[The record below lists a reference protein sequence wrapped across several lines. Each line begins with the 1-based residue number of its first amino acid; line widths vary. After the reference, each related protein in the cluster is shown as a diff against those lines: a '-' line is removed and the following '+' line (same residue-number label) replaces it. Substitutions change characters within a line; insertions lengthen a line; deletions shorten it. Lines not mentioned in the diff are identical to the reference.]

1 MSYRKASPA
10 DQATL
15 FCLAVVRARWP
26 HQIPTLSA
34 AAGEL
39 GVSRRQAARLR
50 RRFLEPLVGLIEQNR
65 PGPRRSDGEAQA
77 AGRRMALLEAL
88 LALARGVIVSA
99 GMAGL
104 APGLREAVVKAI
116 ADLRTQHGLSYED
129 VALQVGLCA
138 RTLRRWRSELRA
150 GRALAPKSRTPQKP
164 HGKVPAA
171 LEQAIVLFTALH
183 ASDSLAHLH
192 RRFVREQSPLCATHG
207 HPKLSYGAFRRC
219 AGRSCNPPD
228 PAGHRP
234 RRGRDD
240 PEKIP
245 LRALALMDTSDL
257 TCFGFPFKLIPF
269 MEAHSRSIFAHQLCD
284 RETAER
290 VEQVLTEGAA
300 RTGGVLGLRVDRGA
314 PYLAQLTVAAA
325 GEQGIDMRVARART
339 ATDKATLERFFL
351 TLKGALSDVFSCL
364 DLHAAGP
371 GDLLWRQNLA
381 RTIASAV
388 IAGYLRWGYPF
399 IPQPHIDGRCPAER
413 LGDGAPVDADTI
425 RQILARRAQHHEH
438 ARTVAGELHEHYGFR
453 WSMKRWLRAVRGY
466 RAEDLREAARR
477 FDRILLQTCFTCD
490 PRRNPRYL
498 LAIIRTVAEQRRA
511 QQRSERSE
519 QRRREKE
526 ETHRRAVLDEQHWR
540 DRHPEQA
547 AWRAVQFA
555 AGVFAN
561 GGFGL
566 RVTQTWLDR
575 ALEILAQRGE
585 DAYRLATGRF
595 LAAANDDERLRRWLR
610 ERIEA
615 FRPPVTSFCADLK
628 L

>member
-1 MSYRKASPA
+1 MGYRTLSPA

-15 FCLAVVRARWP
+15 FCLSVVRARWP
-26 HQIPTLSA
+26 HLVPTLSE
-34 AAGEL
+34 AAGEF
-39 GVSRRQAARLR
+39 GVSRKQASRLR
-50 RRFLEPLVGLIEQNR
+50 RRFLDLLVALIENTNR
-65 PGPRRSDGEAQA
+65 PGPRRSDGEAKA
-77 AGRRMALLEAL
+77 AGRRIALLEAL

-104 APGLREAVVKAI
+104 APGLREAVVRASE
-116 ADLRTQHGLSYED
+116 DLRTQYGLSYD
-129 VALQVGLCA
+129 DLALQVGLCA

-150 GRALAPKSRTPQKP
+150 GRALAPKSRAPKKP
-164 HGKVPAA
+164 HGKVPAE

-183 ASDSLAHLH
+183 ASDALAPLH
-192 RRFVREQSPLCATHG
+192 RRFLTEQAKLCAKHD
-207 HPKLSYGAFRRC
+207 HPKLSYGAFCRC
-219 AGRSCNPPD
+219 AGRSKTGPD
-228 PAGHRP
+228 SARHTP

-257 TCFGFPFKLIPF
+257 TCFGLPFKLIPF

-290 VEQVLTEGAA
+290 VAQVLTEGAA
-300 RTGGVLGLRVDRGA
+300 RTGGVLGLRVDRGT
-314 PYLAQLTVAAA
+314 PYLAQITAEAAA
-325 GEQGIDMRVARART
+325 EEGIDMRVARAHT
-339 ATDKATLERFFL
+339 ATDKATIERFFL
-351 TLKGALSDVFSCL
+351 TLKEALSDVFACL
-364 DLHAAGP
+364 DLRAGP
-371 GDLLWRQNLA
+371 GDLHWRQNLA

-413 LGDGAPVDADTI
+413 LGDSAPVDADTI
-425 RQILARRAQHHEH
+425 SQILDQRAQHHEH
-438 ARTVAGELHEHYGFR
+438 ARSVARELHDHYGFG
-453 WSMKRWLRAVRGY
+453 WSMKRWLRAVKGY

-477 FDRILLQTCFTCD
+477 FDRILLRNCFTCD
-490 PRRNPRYL
+490 SRRNPRYL
-498 LAIIRTVAEQRRA
+498 LAIIRTIAEQRRA
-511 QQRSERSE
+511 QQRSERGE
-519 QRRREKE
+519 QKRREKD
-526 ETHRRAVLDEQHWR
+526 ETHRRAVLDEQDWR
-540 DRHPEQA
+540 DRHPEEA

-555 AGVFAN
+555 ADIFTN

-575 ALEILAQRGE
+575 ALEILAQRGR
-585 DAYRLATGRF
+585 DAYRLTTGRF
-595 LAAANDDERLRRWLR
+595 LAAADDDDRLRRWLI

-615 FRPPVTSFCADLK
+615 FSPPATSFCADLK